1 MSWGI
6 FASNMKRYMVNQ
18 AGITMN
24 TFAKKL
30 TTEYDACIRRGIQG
44 INLCSIQ
51 KGNTELME
59 SLVLIA
65 LTKCLSIRSKP
76 NQLITT
82 SPILKELGN
91 AVKGYWTGATLNPF
105 PIPPI
110 PAPGSI
116 QNIVVSQ
123 NICVNPGSWI
133 VQFELPPVGSP
144 NFFINSFIL
153 VAQIHLITL
162 KGMIYTTSLY
172 PSAPSPIPGPGVI
185 NWSGYVVPMGILPFG
200 FGGGSDDD
208 DNVNSTSTIAT
219 SDWQELSALPP
230 NTVAKKFS
238 PNDVYNT
245 GDIIESAGKFYLAQN
260 PEKNGLRCW
269 NIPF

>member
-6 FASNMKRYMVNQ
+6 FASNMKRYMATPIGVATLQ
-18 AGITMN
+18 A
-24 TFAKKL
+24 FAKKL
-30 TTEYDACIRRGIQG
+30 TMEYDACIRRGIQG

-59 SLVLIA
+59 A
-65 LTKCLSIRSKP
+65 LTTVALLKCFALQKP
-76 NQLITT
+76 GKPLPT

-123 NICVNPGSWI
+123 NLCVNPGSWI
-133 VQFELPPVGSP
+133 VQFELPPVESP

-185 NWSGYVVPMGILPFG
+185 NWSGYVVPMGILPRFSG
-200 FGGGSDDD
+200 DDDDD
-208 DNVNSTSTIAT
+208 DNANSTSAVAT

-245 GDIIESAGKFYLAQN
+245 GDVIESAGKFYLGQN

>member
-6 FASNMKRYMVNQ
+6 FASNMKRYMATPIGVATLQ
-18 AGITMN
+18 A
-24 TFAKKL
+24 FAKKL
-30 TTEYDACIRRGIQG
+30 TMEYDACIRRGIQG

-59 SLVLIA
+59 SLTTVA
-65 LTKCLSIRSKP
+65 LLKCFALQKP
-76 NQLITT
+76 GKPLPT

-110 PAPGSI
+110 PASGSI

-123 NICVNPGSWI
+123 NICVSPGTWI
-133 VQFELPPVGSP
+133 VQFELPPVESP

-153 VAQIHLITL
+153 VSQIHLLTL

-185 NWSGYVVPMGILPFG
+185 NWSGYVVPMGILPRF
-200 FGGGSDDD
+200 GSDDD
-208 DNVNSTSTIAT
+208 ASSTNALPT

-230 NTVAKKFS
+230 NTVPKKFS

-245 GDIIESAGKFYLAQN
+245 GDIIESTGKFYLAQN